1 MPELISVLSLRF
13 KTNIVNFT
21 VLGIILSIK
30 NNKSTLNLSFNL
42 ERTMH
47 NVFRPT
53 VSYPF

>member
-30 NNKSTLNLSFNL
+30 NNRTTLNLKFNL
-42 ERTMH
+42 ERIMH